1 MIKLIKFYLRR
12 LGKCNLKNFY
22 QNYKFKIKDPILN
35 RMLDNFINSKSY
47 NYTSNIWRWVNIKN
61 LKHLNEDGVKNYSKN
76 IAENYFVMDDFNS
89 ELIKKA
95 FKNAKDKKIN
105 QELGMFE
112 TIGNS
117 GGAGDNIEKLLKT
130 NVLTF
135 LLFLNL
141 KKNLI
146 SKAKLLRDNT
156 YINFGKFSYISVNKT
171 KFTQDKINSLFE
183 YDILNKNKVMQKT
196 GSILEIGAGSGRT
209 TEAILTLSKNIKRY
223 LIVDIPP
230 AMYICYSRLK
240 IAFPKKKIA
249 LGIDINNAK
258 KLEML
263 IENNDIVFIFPHQL
277 SDISSKFDLT
287 LAIDCLHE
295 FDESTRKFYS
305 NFFYQHSKYLYFTV
319 WKLAKLTYGLNP
331 HKKID
336 GNNLKNYYIKNTSKI
351 LEKDTL
357 IYPSNFINYLI
368 KL

>member
-1 MIKLIKFYLRR
+1 MIDLLRFFFRR

-22 QNYKFKIKDPILN
+22 QNYKFKIKDPLLN
-35 RMLDNFINSKSY
+35 KMFSNFINSRSY
-47 NYTSNIWRWVNIKN
+47 DYTSNIWRWVNIKN
-61 LKHLNEDGVKNYSKN
+61 LKHLNEDGLKNYSKN

-95 FKNAKDKKIN
+95 FKNVKNKKLN
-105 QELGMFE
+105 RELGLFE
-112 TIGNS
+112 TTKNGQ
-117 GGAGDNIEKLLKT
+117 GEVNIERLIKK

-141 KKNLI
+141 KKSLI
-146 SKAKLLRDNT
+146 NKAKLLRNNT
-156 YINFGKFSYISVNKT
+156 YINFGNFAYISINKT

-183 YDILNKNKVMQKT
+183 YDVLNKNKVIKKT
-196 GSILEIGAGSGRT
+196 RSILEIGAGSGRT

-230 AMYICYSRLK
+230 AMYICYKRLK

-249 LGIDINNAK
+249 LGIDIHNAK
-258 KLEML
+258 KLETL

-277 SDISSKFDLT
+277 SDINLKFDLT

-295 FDESTRKFYS
+295 FDENTRKFYS
-305 NFFYQHSKYLYFTV
+305 DFFYKHTKFLYFSV
-319 WKLAKLTYGLNP
+319 WKSAKLTYGLRP

-336 GNNLKNYYIKNTSKI
+336 GYNLKNYYIKNSSRI
-351 LEKDTL
+351 LEKDSL
-357 IYPSNFINYLI
+357 IYPSNFVNYLI

>member
-12 LGKCNLKNFY
+12 LGKCNLKKFY
-22 QNYKFKIKDPILN
+22 LNYQLKIKDPILN
-35 RMLDNFINSKSY
+35 KMFNNFVNSRSY

-61 LKHLNEDGVKNYSKN
+61 LKHLNENGVKNYSKN
-76 IAENYFVMDDFNS
+76 IAENYFVMDNFNS

-95 FKNAKDKKIN
+95 FKNAENKKIN

-112 TIGNS
+112 TIKIQ
-117 GGAGDNIEKLLKT
+117 GGASDNIEKLLKT

-141 KKNLI
+141 KKSLI
-146 SKAKLLRDNT
+146 HKAKLLRDST
-156 YINFGKFSYISVNKT
+156 YINFGKFPYILVNKT

-183 YDILNKNKVMQKT
+183 YDILNKNKIIQKT
-196 GSILEIGAGSGRT
+196 KSVLEIGAGSGRT

-230 AMYICYSRLK
+230 AMFICYKRLK

-249 LGIDINNAK
+249 LGIDINNNE
-258 KLEML
+258 KLKIL
-263 IENNDIVFIFPHQL
+263 LENNDIVFIFPHQL
-277 SDISSKFDLT
+277 NNISSKFDLT

-295 FDESTRKFYS
+295 FDEVTRKFYS
-305 NFFYQHSKYLYFTV
+305 NFFYKHSKYLYFTV
-319 WKLAKLTYGLNP
+319 WKLAKLTYSLNP

-336 GNNLKNYYIKNTSKI
+336 GNNLNNYFIKSSSKI
-351 LEKDTL
+351 LEKNTL